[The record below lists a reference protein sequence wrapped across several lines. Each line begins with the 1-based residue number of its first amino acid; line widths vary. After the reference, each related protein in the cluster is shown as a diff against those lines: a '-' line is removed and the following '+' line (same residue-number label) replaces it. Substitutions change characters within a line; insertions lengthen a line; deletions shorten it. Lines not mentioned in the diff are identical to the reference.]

1 MFIEYKFPNI
11 YTITIQPKLREIASK
26 IISNN
31 YLKVG
36 DFVTAIDI
44 TSQLEDGDLILD
56 AEYEILKTREGGEIL
71 IKVSNRN
78 KRCWYYSNRF
88 KKV

>member
-1 MFIEYKFPNI
+1 MFIEYK
-11 YTITIQPKLREIASK
+11 ITIQSDIKLREIASK
-26 IISNN
+26 IIINNN

-44 TSQLEDGDLILD
+44 SSQLEDGDLILD
-56 AEYEILKTREGGEIL
+56 AEYEILKTREGVEIL